1 MDNINENIEKLSEK
15 KLPNEDEEFNN
26 FFFVGGADWI
36 KSNKENISKEKKN
49 KIKLFLK
56 KYLLLD
62 NVNFLFGTGSSIH
75 LGAESI
81 QGIPKKVMDKI
92 DGIDEI
98 EQKDKTDETNK
109 KDEIKNLFKELKDK
123 YVDKIKEEIKKGKDY
138 FIWEDKAIKPIIDK
152 ISNDLKVNLKIS
164 EEDEIEKIKFKKDIE
179 KELKENRE
187 KIETEDII
195 KAIFTSDNIKK
206 YIINLDEVNENLKK
220 ITEEVKLK
228 LELLKLIN
236 EDKKINLKE
245 AIMNEKFNNK
255 EKEEIYKLG
264 IEVKLEDFLNYL
276 YALKYLMEQS
286 EGLISKKEIDLE
298 NLKQLI
304 ETIKKG
310 IFEMCDIDNI
320 SFEDNFFFN
329 READSVIS
337 ARIKIETR
345 KKMEKEG
352 KYTYHRSF
360 LTSLLQRPLN
370 LRRANI
376 FTLNYDL
383 AFEYACDELGI
394 EYINGFVGFNE
405 RNFRPEVYNYD
416 FFFPG
421 DTTEG
426 KVRRIERVIKYYKLH
441 GSLNWVYK
449 NQNKNNPYG
458 LYEIPIE
465 LVRMKLKNKMDN
477 LGEIMIY
484 PTSSKKEYT
493 LNFPYSELF
502 RKFADRLQQ
511 PEAVLFVI
519 GYSFYDEHVNDI
531 IYQALAN
538 PSFTLVIVDFNGTQS
553 GGEIKRLN
561 DLKDPRIIISQG
573 GELGD
578 FKYFSKE
585 LLPTMDQEDTRA
597 KVMSS
602 IEKLYTKEDNEKSEV

>member
-1 MDNINENIEKLSEK
+1 MDNKNKVIENQNVEKDKINEK
-15 KLPNEDEEFNN
+15 KSNN
-26 FFFVGGADWI
+26 CFFVGGDDWI
-36 KSNKENISKEKKN
+36 ENKNLKREEKERYKS

-81 QGIPKKVMDKI
+81 QEIPKQISDKI
-92 DGIDEI
+92 EKNNNIKELF
-98 EQKDKTDETNK
+98 
-109 KDEIKNLFKELKDK
+109 KNLKKK
-123 YVDKIKEEIKKGKDY
+123 YEKRLLLDIKEKIEKRNDCL
-138 FIWEDKAIKPIIDK
+138 IWENK
-152 ISNDLKVNLKIS
+152 INNLEEKLKTKLKKLKIEKEKVNLKEII
-164 EEDEIEKIKFKKDIE
+164 EENELDNIE
-179 KELKENRE
+179 KEK
-187 KIETEDII
+187 
-195 KAIFTSDNIKK
+195 
-206 YIINLDEVNENLKK
+206 
-220 ITEEVKLK
+220 
-228 LELLKLIN
+228 
-236 EDKKINLKE
+236 
-245 AIMNEKFNNK
+245 
-255 EKEEIYKLG
+255 IYKLG

-286 EGLISKKEIDLE
+286 EDLISKEEIDLE
-298 NLKQLI
+298 KLEQLI
-304 ETIKKG
+304 ETIKKA
-310 IFEMCDIDNI
+310 IFEMCDIDKI
-320 SFEDNFFFN
+320 SFDDNHFLKKEEN
-329 READSVIS
+329 KE
-337 ARIKIETR
+337 IKD
-345 KKMEKEG
+345 KMEKEG
-352 KYTYHRSF
+352 RYTYHKSL

-465 LVRMKLKNKMDN
+465 LVRMKLTNETNETNN
-477 LGEIMIY
+477 LGDIMIY

-511 PEAVLFVI
+511 PETVLFVV
-519 GYSFYDEHVNDI
+519 GYSFYDEHINDI

-538 PSFTLVIVDFNGTQS
+538 PSFTLIIIDFKGTEN

-561 DLKDPRIIISQG
+561 DLKDPRIIICQG
-573 GELGD
+573 EELGD

-602 IEKLYTKEDNEKSEV
+602 LDKLYPTEDDKK

>member
-1 MDNINENIEKLSEK
+1 MDSKNENTENLSK
-15 KLPNEDEEFNN
+15 KKVPNKDEEFNN
-26 FFFVGGADWI
+26 FFFVGGDDWI
-36 KSNKENISKEKKN
+36 KNEKESISKEKKN

-75 LGAESI
+75 LGAETV
-81 QGIPKKVMDKI
+81 QRIPEKVT
-92 DGIDEI
+92 DEI
-98 EQKDKTDETNK
+98 EE
-109 KDEIKNLFKELKDK
+109 KDEVKNLFKKLKNK
-123 YVDKIKEEIKKGKDY
+123 YVDKIKEEIRKGKDY
-138 FIWEDKAIKPIIDK
+138 FIWEDKVLKPIIDK
-152 ISNDLKVNLKIS
+152 IFDNLKKNLEIS
-164 EEDEIEKIKFKKDIE
+164 EEDEIKKIKFKKDIE
-179 KELKENRE
+179 EELRENSK
-187 KIETEDII
+187 KIDSKNII
-195 KAIFTSDNIKK
+195 KTIFANDNIKK
-206 YIINLDEVNENLKK
+206 YNIILDEVDEILKN
-220 ITEEVKLK
+220 ITEKFKIE

-236 EDKKINLKE
+236 KNKINLKE
-245 AIMNEKFNNK
+245 IAINKKFNDEEK
-255 EKEEIYKLG
+255 EKIYKLG

-286 EGLISKKEIDLE
+286 EGIISKEEIDIEKLE
-298 NLKQLI
+298 QLI
-304 ETIKKG
+304 ETIKKA

-320 SFEDNFFFN
+320 SFEDNLFFK

-405 RNFRPEVYNYD
+405 RNFRPEVYSYD

-441 GSLNWVYK
+441 GSLNWIYK

-465 LVRMKLKNKMDN
+465 LVRMKLENEKDN

-519 GYSFYDEHVNDI
+519 GYSFYDEHINDI

-602 IEKLYTKEDNEKSEV
+602 IEKLYPKEDNEKSEV

>member
-1 MDNINENIEKLSEK
+1 MKLEVYKILSINFSKNRTHGGSVLDNKNEVIENQNVDKDQISEK
-15 KLPNEDEEFNN
+15 KSNN
-26 FFFVGGADWI
+26 CFFVGEERWI
-36 KSNKENISKEKKN
+36 ENEKIDKDKKS
-49 KIKLFLK
+49 KIKLFFK

-81 QGIPKKVMDKI
+81 QEIPKQISEKI
-92 DGIDEI
+92 EKNDDV
-98 EQKDKTDETNK
+98 N
-109 KDEIKNLFKELKDK
+109 NLFKKLKEKYEDK
-123 YVDKIKEEIKKGKDY
+123 KLLDVKEEIEKGNDCL
-138 FIWEDKAIKPIIDK
+138 IWENK
-152 ISNDLKVNLKIS
+152 INDLEEGLKSKLKELKIQKEKVNLKEI
-164 EEDEIEKIKFKKDIE
+164 IEKNELDDI
-179 KELKENRE
+179 
-187 KIETEDII
+187 
-195 KAIFTSDNIKK
+195 
-206 YIINLDEVNENLKK
+206 
-220 ITEEVKLK
+220 
-228 LELLKLIN
+228 
-236 EDKKINLKE
+236 
-245 AIMNEKFNNK
+245 

-264 IEVKLEDFLNYL
+264 VEVKLEDFLNYL
-276 YALKYLMEQS
+276 YALKYLMKQS
-286 EGLISKKEIDLE
+286 EGLISKNELEIDIEKLG
-298 NLKQLI
+298 KLI
-304 ETIKKG
+304 EAIKKA

-320 SFEDNFFFN
+320 SFVKNWFLNKKGNKE
-329 READSVIS
+329 
-337 ARIKIETR
+337 IKE
-345 KKMEKEG
+345 KMEKEG
-352 KYTYHRSF
+352 KYTYHKSF

-383 AFEYACDELGI
+383 AFEYAYDELGI

-465 LVRMKLKNKMDN
+465 LVRMKLENKMDN

-511 PEAVLFVI
+511 PEAVLFVV
-519 GYSFYDEHVNDI
+519 GYSFYDEHINDI

-538 PSFTLVIVDFNGTQS
+538 PSFTLIIVDFNGTKND
-553 GGEIKRLN
+553 GEIKRLN
-561 DLKDPRIIISQG
+561 DLKDPRIIICQG
-573 GELGD
+573 EELGD

-585 LLPTMDQEDTRA
+585 LLSTIDQEDTRA
-597 KVMSS
+597 KVMNSLD
-602 IEKLYTKEDNEKSEV
+602 KLYQTENDKKQEV

>member
-1 MDNINENIEKLSEK
+1 MK
-15 KLPNEDEEFNN
+15 EF
-26 FFFVGGADWI
+26 
-36 KSNKENISKEKKN
+36 
-49 KIKLFLK
+49 
-56 KYLLLD
+56 
-62 NVNFLFGTGSSIH
+62 
-75 LGAESI
+75 
-81 QGIPKKVMDKI
+81 
-92 DGIDEI
+92 EI
-98 EQKDKTDETNK
+98 ENE
-109 KDEIKNLFKELKDK
+109 
-123 YVDKIKEEIKKGKDY
+123 
-138 FIWEDKAIKPIIDK
+138 
-152 ISNDLKVNLKIS
+152 KVNLK
-164 EEDEIEKIKFKKDIE
+164 EIIEGNELTDDE
-179 KELKENRE
+179 KEK
-187 KIETEDII
+187 
-195 KAIFTSDNIKK
+195 
-206 YIINLDEVNENLKK
+206 
-220 ITEEVKLK
+220 
-228 LELLKLIN
+228 
-236 EDKKINLKE
+236 
-245 AIMNEKFNNK
+245 
-255 EKEEIYKLG
+255 IYKLG

-286 EGLISKKEIDLE
+286 EDLISKEEIDIEKLE
-298 NLKQLI
+298 QLI
-304 ETIKKG
+304 ETIKEA
-310 IFEMCDIDNI
+310 IFDMCDIDKI
-320 SFEDNFFFN
+320 SL
-329 READSVIS
+329 DSNWFLNKKENKEKNKE
-337 ARIKIETR
+337 IKD
-345 KKMEKEG
+345 KMEKEG
-352 KYTYHRSF
+352 KYTYHKSL

-449 NQNKNNPYG
+449 NENKNNPYG

-465 LVRMKLKNKMDN
+465 LVRMKLKNEKDN
-477 LGEIMIY
+477 LGDIMIY

-511 PEAVLFVI
+511 PEAVLFVV

-538 PSFTLVIVDFNGTQS
+538 PSFTLIIVDFNGTQS

-597 KVMSS
+597 KVMNS
-602 IEKLYTKEDNEKSEV
+602 IEKLYQVENDKKQEE

>member
-1 MDNINENIEKLSEK
+1 MDSKNENTENLSK
-15 KLPNEDEEFNN
+15 KKVPNKDEEFNN
-26 FFFVGGADWI
+26 FFFVGGDDWI
-36 KSNKENISKEKKN
+36 KNEKESISKEKKN

-75 LGAESI
+75 LGAETV
-81 QGIPKKVMDKI
+81 QRIPEKVT
-92 DGIDEI
+92 DEI
-98 EQKDKTDETNK
+98 EE
-109 KDEIKNLFKELKDK
+109 KDEVKNLFKKLKNK
-123 YVDKIKEEIKKGKDY
+123 YVDKIKEEIRKGKDY
-138 FIWEDKAIKPIIDK
+138 FIWEDKVLKPIIDK
-152 ISNDLKVNLKIS
+152 IFDNLKKNLEIS
-164 EEDEIEKIKFKKDIE
+164 EEDEIKKIKFKKDIE
-179 KELKENRE
+179 EELRENSK
-187 KIETEDII
+187 KIDSKNII
-195 KAIFTSDNIKK
+195 KTIFANDNIKK
-206 YIINLDEVNENLKK
+206 YNIILDEVDEILKN
-220 ITEEVKLK
+220 ITEKFKIE

-236 EDKKINLKE
+236 KNKINLKE
-245 AIMNEKFNNK
+245 IAINKKFNDEEK
-255 EKEEIYKLG
+255 EKIYKLG

-286 EGLISKKEIDLE
+286 EGIISKEEIDIEKLE
-298 NLKQLI
+298 QLI
-304 ETIKKG
+304 ETIKKA

-320 SFEDNFFFN
+320 SFEDNLFFK

>member
-1 MDNINENIEKLSEK
+1 VKLEVYKILSINFSKNKTYGGSVLDSKNEVIENQNVEKDKINEK
-15 KLPNEDEEFNN
+15 KSNN
-26 FFFVGGADWI
+26 CFFVGGDDWI
-36 KSNKENISKEKKN
+36 ENKNLKKEEKERYKS

-81 QGIPKKVMDKI
+81 QEIPKQISDKI
-92 DGIDEI
+92 E
-98 EQKDKTDETNK
+98 
-109 KDEIKNLFKELKDK
+109 KNNNIKELFENLKKK
-123 YVDKIKEEIKKGKDY
+123 YEKRLLLDIKEKIEKRNDCL
-138 FIWEDKAIKPIIDK
+138 IWENK
-152 ISNDLKVNLKIS
+152 INNLEEELKNKLKEFKIENEKVNLK
-164 EEDEIEKIKFKKDIE
+164 EIIVKNK
-179 KELKENRE
+179 
-187 KIETEDII
+187 
-195 KAIFTSDNIKK
+195 
-206 YIINLDEVNENLKK
+206 LD
-220 ITEEVKLK
+220 
-228 LELLKLIN
+228 
-236 EDKKINLKE
+236 DS
-245 AIMNEKFNNK
+245 

-264 IEVKLEDFLNYL
+264 VEVKLEDFLNYL

-286 EGLISKKEIDLE
+286 EDLISKEEIDLE
-298 NLKQLI
+298 KLEQLI
-304 ETIKKG
+304 ETIKKA
-310 IFEMCDIDNI
+310 IFEMCDIDKI
-320 SFEDNFFFN
+320 SFDNNHFLKKEEN
-329 READSVIS
+329 KK
-337 ARIKIETR
+337 IKD
-345 KKMEKEG
+345 KMKKEG
-352 KYTYHRSF
+352 KYTYHKSL

-441 GSLNWVYK
+441 GSLNWVYR

-465 LVRMKLKNKMDN
+465 LVRMKLANKMDN
-477 LGEIMIY
+477 LGDIMIY

-511 PEAVLFVI
+511 PEAVLFVV

-538 PSFTLVIVDFNGTQS
+538 PSFTLIIVDFKGTQS
-553 GGEIKRLN
+553 GEEIKRLN
-561 DLKDPRIIISQG
+561 DLKDPRIIICQG
-573 GELGD
+573 EELGD

-585 LLPTMDQEDTRA
+585 LLPTIDQEDTRA

-602 IEKLYTKEDNEKSEV
+602 LEKLYQAENDKKQEE

>member
-1 MDNINENIEKLSEK
+1 MDSKNENTENLSK
-15 KLPNEDEEFNN
+15 KKVPNKDEEFNN
-26 FFFVGGADWI
+26 FFFVGGDDWI
-36 KSNKENISKEKKN
+36 KNEKESISKEKKN

-75 LGAESI
+75 LGAETV
-81 QGIPKKVMDKI
+81 QRIPEKVT
-92 DGIDEI
+92 DEI
-98 EQKDKTDETNK
+98 EE
-109 KDEIKNLFKELKDK
+109 KDEVKNLFKKLKNK
-123 YVDKIKEEIKKGKDY
+123 YVDKIKEEIRKGKDY
-138 FIWEDKAIKPIIDK
+138 FIWEDKVLKPIIDK
-152 ISNDLKVNLKIS
+152 IFDNLKKNLEIS
-164 EEDEIEKIKFKKDIE
+164 EEDEIKKIKFKKDIE
-179 KELKENRE
+179 EELRENSK
-187 KIETEDII
+187 KIDSKNII
-195 KAIFTSDNIKK
+195 KTIFANDNIKK
-206 YIINLDEVNENLKK
+206 YNIILDEVDEILKN
-220 ITEEVKLK
+220 ITEKFKIE

-236 EDKKINLKE
+236 KNKINLKE
-245 AIMNEKFNNK
+245 IAINKKFNDEEK
-255 EKEEIYKLG
+255 EKIYKLG

-286 EGLISKKEIDLE
+286 EGIISKEEIDIEKLE
-298 NLKQLI
+298 QLI
-304 ETIKKG
+304 ETIKKA

-320 SFEDNFFFN
+320 SFEDNLFFK

-352 KYTYHRSF
+352 KYTYHKSF

-602 IEKLYTKEDNEKSEV
+602 IEKLYPKEDNEKSEV

>member
-1 MDNINENIEKLSEK
+1 M
-15 KLPNEDEEFNN
+15 
-26 FFFVGGADWI
+26 
-36 KSNKENISKEKKN
+36 
-49 KIKLFLK
+49 
-56 KYLLLD
+56 D

-81 QGIPKKVMDKI
+81 QAIPKQVSEKI
-92 DGIDEI
+92 EKNDDV
-98 EQKDKTDETNK
+98 
-109 KDEIKNLFKELKDK
+109 KNLFKKLKEK
-123 YVDKIKEEIKKGKDY
+123 YEDRKFLDIKEEIKKGNDF
-138 FIWEDKAIKPIIDK
+138 FIWEDKVLKPIIDK
-152 ISNDLKVNLKIS
+152 IFDNLKEKLKIF
-164 EEDEIEKIKFKKDIE
+164 EEDEIKKIKLKKDIE
-179 KELKENRE
+179 EELKKNS
-187 KIETEDII
+187 KNIDSKDII
-195 KAIFTSDNIKK
+195 KTIFANDNIKK
-206 YIINLDEVNENLKK
+206 YNINLDEVDEILKSITKNLK
-220 ITEEVKLK
+220 IE
-228 LELLKLIN
+228 LELLNLIN
-236 EDKKINLKE
+236 EDNKINLKE
-245 AIMNEKFNNK
+245 IAINEKFNDEEK
-255 EKEEIYKLG
+255 EKIYKLG

-286 EGLISKKEIDLE
+286 EGLISKEEIDIEKLE
-298 NLKQLI
+298 QLI
-304 ETIKKG
+304 ETIKKA
-310 IFEMCDIDNI
+310 IFKMCDIDKI
-320 SFEDNFFFN
+320 SFDDNLFFK
-329 READSVIS
+329 REANSIIS
-337 ARIKIETR
+337 AKIKIETR
-345 KKMEKEG
+345 KKIEKEG
-352 KYTYHRSF
+352 RYTYHKSL

-405 RNFRPEVYNYD
+405 RNFRPEVYSYD

-441 GSLNWVYK
+441 GSLNWIYK

-465 LVRMKLKNKMDN
+465 LVRMKLENKMDN

-511 PEAVLFVI
+511 PEAVLFVV
-519 GYSFYDEHVNDI
+519 GYSFYDEHINDI

-538 PSFTLVIVDFNGTQS
+538 PSFTLIIVDFKGTEN

-561 DLKDPRIIISQG
+561 DLKDPRIIICQG
-573 GELGD
+573 EELGD

-602 IEKLYTKEDNEKSEV
+602 LDKLYPTEDDKK

>member
-1 MDNINENIEKLSEK
+1 MDSKNENTENLSK
-15 KLPNEDEEFNN
+15 KKVPNKDEEFNN
-26 FFFVGGADWI
+26 FFFVGGDDWI
-36 KSNKENISKEKKN
+36 KNEKESISKEKKN

-75 LGAESI
+75 LGAETV
-81 QGIPKKVMDKI
+81 QRIPEKVT
-92 DGIDEI
+92 DEI
-98 EQKDKTDETNK
+98 EE
-109 KDEIKNLFKELKDK
+109 KDEVKNLFKKLKNK
-123 YVDKIKEEIKKGKDY
+123 YVDKIKEEIRKGKDY
-138 FIWEDKAIKPIIDK
+138 FIWEDKVLKPIIDK
-152 ISNDLKVNLKIS
+152 IFDNLKKNLEIS
-164 EEDEIEKIKFKKDIE
+164 EEDEIKKIKFKKDIE
-179 KELKENRE
+179 EELRENSK
-187 KIETEDII
+187 KIDSKNII
-195 KAIFTSDNIKK
+195 KTIFANDNIKK
-206 YIINLDEVNENLKK
+206 YNIILDEVDEILKN
-220 ITEEVKLK
+220 ITEKFKIE

-236 EDKKINLKE
+236 KNKINLKE
-245 AIMNEKFNNK
+245 IAINKKFNDEEK
-255 EKEEIYKLG
+255 EKIYKLG

-286 EGLISKKEIDLE
+286 EGIISKEEIDIEKLE
-298 NLKQLI
+298 QLI
-304 ETIKKG
+304 ETIKKA

-320 SFEDNFFFN
+320 SFEDNLFFK

-465 LVRMKLKNKMDN
+465 LVRMKLENKMDN

-511 PEAVLFVI
+511 PEAVLFVV

-538 PSFTLVIVDFNGTQS
+538 PSFTLIIVDFNGTKNNE
-553 GGEIKRLN
+553 EIKRLN
-561 DLKDPRIIISQG
+561 DLKDPRIIICQG
-573 GELGD
+573 EELGD

-585 LLPTMDQEDTRA
+585 LLPTIDQEDTRA

-602 IEKLYTKEDNEKSEV
+602 LEKLYQAENDKKQEE

>member
-1 MDNINENIEKLSEK
+1 MDSKNENTENLSK
-15 KLPNEDEEFNN
+15 KKVPNKDEEFNN
-26 FFFVGGADWI
+26 FFFVGGDDWI
-36 KSNKENISKEKKN
+36 KNEKESISKEKKN

-75 LGAESI
+75 LGAETV
-81 QGIPKKVMDKI
+81 QRIPEKVT
-92 DGIDEI
+92 DEI
-98 EQKDKTDETNK
+98 EE
-109 KDEIKNLFKELKDK
+109 KDEVKNLFKKLKNK
-123 YVDKIKEEIKKGKDY
+123 YVDKIKEEIRKGKDY
-138 FIWEDKAIKPIIDK
+138 FIWEDKVLKPIIDK
-152 ISNDLKVNLKIS
+152 IFDNLKKNLEIS
-164 EEDEIEKIKFKKDIE
+164 EEDEIKKIKFKKDIE
-179 KELKENRE
+179 EELRENSK
-187 KIETEDII
+187 KIDSKNII
-195 KAIFTSDNIKK
+195 KTIFANDNIKK
-206 YIINLDEVNENLKK
+206 YNIILDEVDEILKN
-220 ITEEVKLK
+220 ITEKFKIE

-236 EDKKINLKE
+236 KNKINLKE
-245 AIMNEKFNNK
+245 IAINKKFNDEEK
-255 EKEEIYKLG
+255 EKIYKLG

-286 EGLISKKEIDLE
+286 EGIISKEEIDIEKLE
-298 NLKQLI
+298 QLI
-304 ETIKKG
+304 ETIKKA

-320 SFEDNFFFN
+320 SFEDNLFFK

-602 IEKLYTKEDNEKSEV
+602 IERLYPKEDNEKSEV

>member
-1 MDNINENIEKLSEK
+1 MDSKNENTENLSK
-15 KLPNEDEEFNN
+15 KKVPNKDEEFNN
-26 FFFVGGADWI
+26 FFFVGGDDWI
-36 KSNKENISKEKKN
+36 KNEKESISKEKKN

-81 QGIPKKVMDKI
+81 QEIPKQISEKI
-92 DGIDEI
+92 EKNDDV
-98 EQKDKTDETNK
+98 N
-109 KDEIKNLFKELKDK
+109 NLFKKLKEK
-123 YVDKIKEEIKKGKDY
+123 YEDRKLLDVKEEIEKGNDCL
-138 FIWEDKAIKPIIDK
+138 IWKNK
-152 ISNDLKVNLKIS
+152 INDLEEELKNKLKEFEIENEKVNLK
-164 EEDEIEKIKFKKDIE
+164 EIIEGNELTDDE
-179 KELKENRE
+179 KEK
-187 KIETEDII
+187 
-195 KAIFTSDNIKK
+195 
-206 YIINLDEVNENLKK
+206 
-220 ITEEVKLK
+220 
-228 LELLKLIN
+228 
-236 EDKKINLKE
+236 
-245 AIMNEKFNNK
+245 
-255 EKEEIYKLG
+255 IYKLG

-286 EGLISKKEIDLE
+286 EDLISKEEIDIEKLE
-298 NLKQLI
+298 QLI
-304 ETIKKG
+304 ETIKEA
-310 IFEMCDIDNI
+310 IFDMCDIDKI
-320 SFEDNFFFN
+320 SL
-329 READSVIS
+329 DSNWFLNKKENKEKNKE
-337 ARIKIETR
+337 IKD
-345 KKMEKEG
+345 KMEKEG
-352 KYTYHRSF
+352 KYTYHKSL

-449 NQNKNNPYG
+449 NENKNNPYG

-465 LVRMKLKNKMDN
+465 LVRMKLKNEKDN
-477 LGEIMIY
+477 LGDIMIY

-511 PEAVLFVI
+511 PEAVLFVV

-538 PSFTLVIVDFNGTQS
+538 PSFTLIIVDFNGTQS

-597 KVMSS
+597 KVMNS
-602 IEKLYTKEDNEKSEV
+602 IEKLYQVENDKKQEE

>member
-1 MDNINENIEKLSEK
+1 MDNQKEVIENKNSEK
-15 KLPNEDEEFNN
+15 DQNNEKKSNN
-26 FFFVGGADWI
+26 CFFVGGDDWI
-36 KSNKENISKEKKN
+36 ENKNLKKEEKGRYKS

-81 QGIPKKVMDKI
+81 QEIPKQVSKKI
-92 DGIDEI
+92 EKNNDV
-98 EQKDKTDETNK
+98 
-109 KDEIKNLFKELKDK
+109 KNLFKKLKEK
-123 YVDKIKEEIKKGKDY
+123 YEDRKILDVKEEIEKGNDCL
-138 FIWEDKAIKPIIDK
+138 IWENK
-152 ISNDLKVNLKIS
+152 INDLEEELKSKLKELKIQKEKVNLKEI
-164 EEDEIEKIKFKKDIE
+164 IEKN
-179 KELKENRE
+179 ELN
-187 KIETEDII
+187 D
-195 KAIFTSDNIKK
+195 S
-206 YIINLDEVNENLKK
+206 
-220 ITEEVKLK
+220 
-228 LELLKLIN
+228 
-236 EDKKINLKE
+236 
-245 AIMNEKFNNK
+245 

-264 IEVKLEDFLNYL
+264 VEVKLEDFLNYL
-276 YALKYLMEQS
+276 YALKYLMKQS
-286 EGLISKKEIDLE
+286 EGLISKNELEIDIEKLG
-298 NLKQLI
+298 KLI
-304 ETIKKG
+304 EAIKKA
-310 IFEMCDIDNI
+310 IFEMCDIDRI
-320 SFEDNFFFN
+320 SFDNNHFLKKEEN
-329 READSVIS
+329 KE
-337 ARIKIETR
+337 IKD
-345 KKMEKEG
+345 KMEKEG
-352 KYTYHRSF
+352 RYTYHKSL

-405 RNFRPEVYNYD
+405 RNFRPEVYSYD

-441 GSLNWVYK
+441 GSLNWIYK

-465 LVRMKLKNKMDN
+465 LVRMKLENEKDN

-511 PEAVLFVI
+511 PEAVLFVV
-519 GYSFYDEHVNDI
+519 GYSFYDEHINNI

-538 PSFTLVIVDFNGTQS
+538 PSFTLIIVDFKGTGN

-561 DLKDPRIIISQG
+561 DLKDPRIIICQG
-573 GELGD
+573 EELGD

-585 LLPTMDQEDTRA
+585 LLPTMDQEDTRI
-597 KVMSS
+597 KVMNS
-602 IEKLYTKEDNEKSEV
+602 IEKLYPKEDDEKSEV

>member
-1 MDNINENIEKLSEK
+1 MKLEVYKILSINFSENKTHGGSVLDNKNEVIENQNVEKDKINEK
-15 KLPNEDEEFNN
+15 KSNN
-26 FFFVGGADWI
+26 CFFVGGDDWI
-36 KSNKENISKEKKN
+36 ENKNLKKEEKERYKS

-81 QGIPKKVMDKI
+81 QEIPKQIIKKIQENNDIKELFENLKNKYEERKLLSSGIKEKIQKGNDCLIWGNKI
-92 DGIDEI
+92 D
-98 EQKDKTDETNK
+98 
-109 KDEIKNLFKELKDK
+109 NLEEELKNK
-123 YVDKIKEEIKKGKDY
+123 LKKLKIEKE
-138 FIWEDKAIKPIIDK
+138 
-152 ISNDLKVNLKIS
+152 KVNLKEII
-164 EEDEIEKIKFKKDIE
+164 EENK
-179 KELKENRE
+179 
-187 KIETEDII
+187 
-195 KAIFTSDNIKK
+195 
-206 YIINLDEVNENLKK
+206 LDE
-220 ITEEVKLK
+220 T
-228 LELLKLIN
+228 
-236 EDKKINLKE
+236 
-245 AIMNEKFNNK
+245 

-286 EGLISKKEIDLE
+286 EDLISKEEIDIEKLG
-298 NLKQLI
+298 QLI
-304 ETIKKG
+304 KIIKKA
-310 IFEMCDIDNI
+310 IFEMCDIDKI
-320 SFEDNFFFN
+320 SFDDNHFLKKEEN
-329 READSVIS
+329 NE
-337 ARIKIETR
+337 IKD
-345 KKMEKEG
+345 KMKKEG
-352 KYTYHRSF
+352 KYTYHKSF

-394 EYINGFVGFNE
+394 EDINGFVGFNK
-405 RNFRPEVYNYD
+405 RNFRPEVYSYD

-441 GSLNWVYK
+441 GSLNWVYR

-465 LVRMKLKNKMDN
+465 LVRMNLKNEEDN

-511 PEAVLFVI
+511 PEAVLFVV
-519 GYSFYDEHVNDI
+519 GYSFYDEHINDI

-538 PSFTLVIVDFNGTQS
+538 PSFTLIIVDFKGTGN

-561 DLKDPRIIISQG
+561 DLKDPRIIICQG
-573 GELGD
+573 EELGD

-585 LLPTMDQEDTRA
+585 LLPTMDQEDTRI
-597 KVMSS
+597 KVMNS
-602 IEKLYTKEDNEKSEV
+602 IEKLYPKEDD

>member
-1 MDNINENIEKLSEK
+1 MDNKNEIVENKNSEK
-15 KLPNEDEEFNN
+15 DQNN
-26 FFFVGGADWI
+26 KKKSNNCFFVGGDDWI
-36 KSNKENISKEKKN
+36 ENKEESIKKTEKERYKS

-81 QGIPKKVMDKI
+81 QEIPKQISEKI
-92 DGIDEI
+92 EKNDDV
-98 EQKDKTDETNK
+98 N
-109 KDEIKNLFKELKDK
+109 NLFKKLKEK
-123 YVDKIKEEIKKGKDY
+123 YEDRKLLDVKEEIEKGNDCL
-138 FIWEDKAIKPIIDK
+138 IWKNK
-152 ISNDLKVNLKIS
+152 INDLEEELKNKLKEFEIENEKVNLK
-164 EEDEIEKIKFKKDIE
+164 EIIEGNELTDDE
-179 KELKENRE
+179 KEK
-187 KIETEDII
+187 
-195 KAIFTSDNIKK
+195 
-206 YIINLDEVNENLKK
+206 
-220 ITEEVKLK
+220 
-228 LELLKLIN
+228 
-236 EDKKINLKE
+236 
-245 AIMNEKFNNK
+245 
-255 EKEEIYKLG
+255 IYKLG

-286 EGLISKKEIDLE
+286 EDLISKEEIDIEKLE
-298 NLKQLI
+298 QLI
-304 ETIKKG
+304 ETIKEA
-310 IFEMCDIDNI
+310 IFDMCDIDKI
-320 SFEDNFFFN
+320 SL
-329 READSVIS
+329 DSNWFLNKKENKEKNKE
-337 ARIKIETR
+337 IKD
-345 KKMEKEG
+345 KMEKEG
-352 KYTYHRSF
+352 KYTYHKSL

-465 LVRMKLKNKMDN
+465 LVRMKLTNETNN
-477 LGEIMIY
+477 LGDIMIY

-511 PEAVLFVI
+511 PEAVLFVV

-602 IEKLYTKEDNEKSEV
+602 IEKLYPKEDDEKSEV

>member
-1 MDNINENIEKLSEK
+1 MDNQKEVIENKNLEKDQNNEK
-15 KLPNEDEEFNN
+15 KSNN
-26 FFFVGGADWI
+26 CFFVGGDDWI
-36 KSNKENISKEKKN
+36 ENKEESIKKVEKERYKS

-81 QGIPKKVMDKI
+81 QAIPKQVSEKI
-92 DGIDEI
+92 EKNDDV
-98 EQKDKTDETNK
+98 
-109 KDEIKNLFKELKDK
+109 KNLFKKLKEK
-123 YVDKIKEEIKKGKDY
+123 YEDRKFLDIKEEIKKGNDF
-138 FIWEDKAIKPIIDK
+138 FIWEDKVLKPIIDK
-152 ISNDLKVNLKIS
+152 IFDNLKEKLKIF
-164 EEDEIEKIKFKKDIE
+164 EEDEIKKIKLKKDIE
-179 KELKENRE
+179 EELKKNS
-187 KIETEDII
+187 KNIDSKDII
-195 KAIFTSDNIKK
+195 KTIFANDNIKK
-206 YIINLDEVNENLKK
+206 YNINLDEVDEILKSITKNLKIELELLNLINEDNKINLKK
-220 ITEEVKLK
+220 IVRNK
-228 LELLKLIN
+228 N
-236 EDKKINLKE
+236 
-245 AIMNEKFNNK
+245 FNDDEK
-255 EKEEIYKLG
+255 EKIYKLG
-264 IEVKLEDFLNYL
+264 VEVKLEDFLNYL
-276 YALKYLMEQS
+276 YALKYLMKQS
-286 EGLISKKEIDLE
+286 EGLISKNELEIDIEKLG
-298 NLKQLI
+298 KLI
-304 ETIKKG
+304 EAIKKA
-310 IFEMCDIDNI
+310 IFEMCDIDKI
-320 SFEDNFFFN
+320 SFDDNHFLKKEEN
-329 READSVIS
+329 KE
-337 ARIKIETR
+337 IKD
-345 KKMEKEG
+345 KMEKEG
-352 KYTYHRSF
+352 RYTYHKSL

-441 GSLNWVYK
+441 GSLNWVYR

-465 LVRMKLKNKMDN
+465 LVRMNLKNEEDN

-511 PEAVLFVI
+511 PEAVLFVV
-519 GYSFYDEHVNDI
+519 GYSFYDEHINDI

-538 PSFTLVIVDFNGTQS
+538 PSFTLIIVDFNGTKS

-573 GELGD
+573 EELGD

-585 LLPTMDQEDTRA
+585 LLPTMDQEDTRI
-597 KVMSS
+597 KVMNS
-602 IEKLYTKEDNEKSEV
+602 IEKLYPKEDDQKSEV

>member
-1 MDNINENIEKLSEK
+1 MDSKNENTENLSK
-15 KLPNEDEEFNN
+15 KKVPNKDEEFNN
-26 FFFVGGADWI
+26 FFFVGGDDWI
-36 KSNKENISKEKKN
+36 KNEKESISKEKKN

-75 LGAESI
+75 LGAETV
-81 QGIPKKVMDKI
+81 QRIPEKVT
-92 DGIDEI
+92 DEI
-98 EQKDKTDETNK
+98 EE
-109 KDEIKNLFKELKDK
+109 KDEVKNLFKKLKNK
-123 YVDKIKEEIKKGKDY
+123 YVDKIKEEIRKGKDY
-138 FIWEDKAIKPIIDK
+138 FIWEDKVLKPIIDK
-152 ISNDLKVNLKIS
+152 IFDNLKKNLEIS
-164 EEDEIEKIKFKKDIE
+164 EEDEIKKIKFKKDIE
-179 KELKENRE
+179 EELRENSK
-187 KIETEDII
+187 KIDSKNII
-195 KAIFTSDNIKK
+195 KTIFANDNIKK
-206 YIINLDEVNENLKK
+206 YNIILDEVDEILKN
-220 ITEEVKLK
+220 ITEKFKIE

-236 EDKKINLKE
+236 KNKINLKE
-245 AIMNEKFNNK
+245 IAINKKFNDEEK
-255 EKEEIYKLG
+255 EKIYKLG

-286 EGLISKKEIDLE
+286 EGIISKEEIDIEKLE
-298 NLKQLI
+298 QLI
-304 ETIKKG
+304 ETIKKA

-538 PSFTLVIVDFNGTQS
+538 PSFTLIIVDFYGTQS
-553 GGEIKRLN
+553 GGEIKKLN

-602 IEKLYTKEDNEKSEV
+602 IEKLYPKENDEKSEV

>member
-1 MDNINENIEKLSEK
+1 MDSINENIEKLSEK
-15 KLPNEDEEFNN
+15 KLPNEAEEFNN
-26 FFFVGGADWI
+26 FFFVGGDDWI
-36 KSNKENISKEKKN
+36 KNEKESISKEKKN

-75 LGAESI
+75 LGAETV
-81 QGIPKKVMDKI
+81 QRIPEKVT
-92 DGIDEI
+92 DEI
-98 EQKDKTDETNK
+98 EE
-109 KDEIKNLFKELKDK
+109 KDEVKNLFKKLKNK
-123 YVDKIKEEIKKGKDY
+123 YVDKIKEEIRKGKDY
-138 FIWEDKAIKPIIDK
+138 FIWEDKVLKPIIDK
-152 ISNDLKVNLKIS
+152 IFDNLKENLEIS
-164 EEDEIEKIKFKKDIE
+164 EEDEIKKIKFKKDIE
-179 KELKENRE
+179 EELRENSK
-187 KIETEDII
+187 KIDSKNII
-195 KAIFTSDNIKK
+195 KTIFANDNIKK
-206 YIINLDEVNENLKK
+206 YNIILDEVDEILKN
-220 ITEEVKLK
+220 ITEKFKIE

-236 EDKKINLKE
+236 KNKINLKE
-245 AIMNEKFNNK
+245 IAINEKFNDEEK
-255 EKEEIYKLG
+255 EKIYKLG

-286 EGLISKKEIDLE
+286 EGIISKEEIDIEKLE
-298 NLKQLI
+298 QLI
-304 ETIKKG
+304 ETIKKA

-320 SFEDNFFFN
+320 SFEDNLFFK

-602 IEKLYTKEDNEKSEV
+602 IEKLYPKEDNEKSEV

>member
-1 MDNINENIEKLSEK
+1 M
-15 KLPNEDEEFNN
+15 
-26 FFFVGGADWI
+26 
-36 KSNKENISKEKKN
+36 
-49 KIKLFLK
+49 
-56 KYLLLD
+56 LLD

-81 QGIPKKVMDKI
+81 QEIPKQIIKKI
-92 DGIDEI
+92 QENNDI
-98 EQKDKTDETNK
+98 
-109 KDEIKNLFKELKDK
+109 KELFENLKNK
-123 YVDKIKEEIKKGKDY
+123 YEERKLLSSGIKEKIQKGNDCL
-138 FIWEDKAIKPIIDK
+138 IWENKLDNLEEKLKSKLKKFK
-152 ISNDLKVNLKIS
+152 IEKEKVNLKEII
-164 EEDEIEKIKFKKDIE
+164 EENK
-179 KELKENRE
+179 
-187 KIETEDII
+187 
-195 KAIFTSDNIKK
+195 
-206 YIINLDEVNENLKK
+206 LDD
-220 ITEEVKLK
+220 T
-228 LELLKLIN
+228 
-236 EDKKINLKE
+236 
-245 AIMNEKFNNK
+245 

-276 YALKYLMEQS
+276 YALKYLIEQS
-286 EGLISKKEIDLE
+286 EGLISEKEIDIKK
-298 NLKQLI
+298 LKQLI
-304 ETIKKG
+304 ETIKKA
-310 IFEMCDIDNI
+310 IFEMCDIDKI
-320 SFEDNFFFN
+320 SFDDNHFLKKEEN
-329 READSVIS
+329 KE
-337 ARIKIETR
+337 IKN
-345 KKMEKEG
+345 KMEKEG
-352 KYTYHRSF
+352 RYTYHKSF

-441 GSLNWVYK
+441 GSLNWVYR

-465 LVRMKLKNKMDN
+465 LVRMKLENKMD
-477 LGEIMIY
+477 
-484 PTSSKKEYT
+484 
-493 LNFPYSELF
+493 
-502 RKFADRLQQ
+502 
-511 PEAVLFVI
+511 
-519 GYSFYDEHVNDI
+519 

-538 PSFTLVIVDFNGTQS
+538 PSFTLIIVDFYGTQS

-561 DLKDPRIIISQG
+561 DLKDPRIIICQG
-573 GELGD
+573 EELGD

-602 IEKLYTKEDNEKSEV
+602 LDKLYPTEDDKK

>member
-1 MDNINENIEKLSEK
+1 MDSKNEVIENKNVDKDKISEK
-15 KLPNEDEEFNN
+15 KSNN
-26 FFFVGGADWI
+26 CFFVGGDDWI
-36 KSNKENISKEKKN
+36 ENKEESIKKVEKERYKS

-81 QGIPKKVMDKI
+81 QEIPKQISEKI
-92 DGIDEI
+92 EKNDDV
-98 EQKDKTDETNK
+98 N
-109 KDEIKNLFKELKDK
+109 NLFKKLKEK
-123 YVDKIKEEIKKGKDY
+123 YEVRKFLDVKEEIKKGNDY
-138 FIWEDKAIKPIIDK
+138 FIWKDKVLKPIIDK
-152 ISNDLKVNLKIS
+152 IFDNLKENLEIS

-179 KELKENRE
+179 EELTENNK
-187 KIETEDII
+187 KIESKDII
-195 KAIFTSDNIKK
+195 KIIFTSDNIKK
-206 YIINLDEVNENLKK
+206 YIINLDKVSEKLKK
-220 ITEEVKLK
+220 ITEEIKLK

-236 EDKKINLKE
+236 EDKEINLKE
-245 AIMNEKFNNK
+245 AIMNEKFNDK

-264 IEVKLEDFLNYL
+264 VEVKLEDFLNYL

-286 EGLISKKEIDLE
+286 EDLISKEEIDLE
-298 NLKQLI
+298 KLEQLI
-304 ETIKKG
+304 ETIKKA
-310 IFEMCDIDNI
+310 IFKMCDIDRI
-320 SFEDNFFFN
+320 SFNDNHFLKKEEN
-329 READSVIS
+329 KE
-337 ARIKIETR
+337 IKN
-345 KKMEKEG
+345 KMQKEG
-352 KYTYHRSF
+352 RYTYHKSL

-370 LRRANI
+370 LRRVNI

-465 LVRMKLKNKMDN
+465 LVRMKLTNETNN
-477 LGEIMIY
+477 LGDIMIY

-511 PEAVLFVI
+511 PEAVLFVV
-519 GYSFYDEHVNDI
+519 GYSFYDEHINDI

-538 PSFTLVIVDFNGTQS
+538 PSFTLIILDFNGTKNK
-553 GGEIKRLN
+553 GEIKKLN
-561 DLKDPRIIISQG
+561 DLKDPRIIICQG
-573 GELGD
+573 EELGD

-585 LLPTMDQEDTRA
+585 LLPTIDQEDTRA

-602 IEKLYTKEDNEKSEV
+602 LEKLYQAENDKKQEE

>member
-1 MDNINENIEKLSEK
+1 MDNKNEVIENQNVEKDQINEK
-15 KLPNEDEEFNN
+15 KSNN
-26 FFFVGGADWI
+26 CFFIGGNDWI
-36 KSNKENISKEKKN
+36 ENKNLKKEEKGRYKS

-81 QGIPKKVMDKI
+81 QEIPKQIIKKIQENNDIKELFESLKNKYEERKLLSSGIKEKIQKGNDCLIWENKI
-92 DGIDEI
+92 D
-98 EQKDKTDETNK
+98 
-109 KDEIKNLFKELKDK
+109 NLEEKLKSK
-123 YVDKIKEEIKKGKDY
+123 LTKIKIEKE
-138 FIWEDKAIKPIIDK
+138 
-152 ISNDLKVNLKIS
+152 KVNLKEIV
-164 EEDEIEKIKFKKDIE
+164 EENELDDTEKEKIY
-179 KELKENRE
+179 R
-187 KIETEDII
+187 
-195 KAIFTSDNIKK
+195 
-206 YIINLDEVNENLKK
+206 
-220 ITEEVKLK
+220 
-228 LELLKLIN
+228 
-236 EDKKINLKE
+236 
-245 AIMNEKFNNK
+245 
-255 EKEEIYKLG
+255 LG

-286 EGLISKKEIDLE
+286 EGLISEKEIDIKKLE
-298 NLKQLI
+298 QLI
-304 ETIKKG
+304 ETIKKA
-310 IFEMCDIDNI
+310 IFEMCDIDKI
-320 SFEDNFFFN
+320 SFDDNHFLKKEEN
-329 READSVIS
+329 KE
-337 ARIKIETR
+337 IKN
-345 KKMEKEG
+345 KMEKEG
-352 KYTYHRSF
+352 RYTYHKSF

-441 GSLNWVYK
+441 GSLNWVYR

-465 LVRMKLKNKMDN
+465 LVRMNLKNEEDN

-511 PEAVLFVI
+511 PEAVLFVV
-519 GYSFYDEHVNDI
+519 GYSFYDEHINDI

-538 PSFTLVIVDFNGTQS
+538 PSFTLIIVDFKGTEN

-561 DLKDPRIIISQG
+561 DLKDPRIIICQG
-573 GELGD
+573 EELGD

-585 LLPTMDQEDTRA
+585 LLPTMDQEDTRI
-597 KVMSS
+597 KVMNS
-602 IEKLYTKEDNEKSEV
+602 IEKLYPKEDDEKSEV

>member
-1 MDNINENIEKLSEK
+1 MDSKNENTENLSK
-15 KLPNEDEEFNN
+15 KKVPNKDEEFNN
-26 FFFVGGADWI
+26 FFFVGGDDWI
-36 KSNKENISKEKKN
+36 KNEKESISKEKKN

-75 LGAESI
+75 LGAETV
-81 QGIPKKVMDKI
+81 QRIPEKVT
-92 DGIDEI
+92 DEI
-98 EQKDKTDETNK
+98 EE
-109 KDEIKNLFKELKDK
+109 KDEVKNLFKKLKNK
-123 YVDKIKEEIKKGKDY
+123 YVDKIKEEIRKGKDY
-138 FIWEDKAIKPIIDK
+138 FIWEDKVLKPIIDK
-152 ISNDLKVNLKIS
+152 IFDNLKKNLEIS
-164 EEDEIEKIKFKKDIE
+164 EEDEIKKIKFKKDIE
-179 KELKENRE
+179 EELRENSK
-187 KIETEDII
+187 KIDSKNII
-195 KAIFTSDNIKK
+195 KTIFANDNIKK
-206 YIINLDEVNENLKK
+206 YNIILDEVDEILKN
-220 ITEEVKLK
+220 ITEKFKIE

-236 EDKKINLKE
+236 KNKINLKE
-245 AIMNEKFNNK
+245 IAINKKFNDEEK
-255 EKEEIYKLG
+255 EKIYKLG

-286 EGLISKKEIDLE
+286 EGIISKEEIDIEKLE
-298 NLKQLI
+298 QLI
-304 ETIKKG
+304 ETIKKA

-320 SFEDNFFFN
+320 SFEDNLFFK

-394 EYINGFVGFNE
+394 EYINGFVG
-405 RNFRPEVYNYD
+405 
-416 FFFPG
+416 
-421 DTTEG
+421 G

>member
-1 MDNINENIEKLSEK
+1 VKLEVYKILSINFSENKTHGGSVLDNKNEVIENQNVEKDKINEK
-15 KLPNEDEEFNN
+15 KSNN
-26 FFFVGGADWI
+26 CFFVGGDDWI
-36 KSNKENISKEKKN
+36 ENKNLKKEEKERYKS

-81 QGIPKKVMDKI
+81 QEIPKQIIKKIQENNDIKELFENLKNKYEERKLLSSGIKEKIQKGNDCLIWGNKI
-92 DGIDEI
+92 D
-98 EQKDKTDETNK
+98 
-109 KDEIKNLFKELKDK
+109 NLEEELKNK
-123 YVDKIKEEIKKGKDY
+123 LKKLKIEKE
-138 FIWEDKAIKPIIDK
+138 
-152 ISNDLKVNLKIS
+152 KVNLKEII
-164 EEDEIEKIKFKKDIE
+164 EENK
-179 KELKENRE
+179 
-187 KIETEDII
+187 
-195 KAIFTSDNIKK
+195 
-206 YIINLDEVNENLKK
+206 LDE
-220 ITEEVKLK
+220 T
-228 LELLKLIN
+228 
-236 EDKKINLKE
+236 
-245 AIMNEKFNNK
+245 

-286 EGLISKKEIDLE
+286 EDLISKEEIDIEKLG
-298 NLKQLI
+298 QLI
-304 ETIKKG
+304 KIIKKA
-310 IFEMCDIDNI
+310 IFEMCDIDKI
-320 SFEDNFFFN
+320 SFDDNHFLKKEEN
-329 READSVIS
+329 NE
-337 ARIKIETR
+337 IKD
-345 KKMEKEG
+345 KMKKEG
-352 KYTYHRSF
+352 KYTYHKSF

-394 EYINGFVGFNE
+394 EYINGFVGFNK
-405 RNFRPEVYNYD
+405 RNFRPEVYSYD

-441 GSLNWVYK
+441 GSLNWVYR

-465 LVRMKLKNKMDN
+465 LVRMNLKNEEDN

-511 PEAVLFVI
+511 PEAVLFVV
-519 GYSFYDEHVNDI
+519 GYSFYDEHINDI

-538 PSFTLVIVDFNGTQS
+538 PSFTLIIVDFKGTGN

-561 DLKDPRIIISQG
+561 DLKDPRIIICQG
-573 GELGD
+573 EELGD

-585 LLPTMDQEDTRA
+585 LLPTMDQEDTRI
-597 KVMSS
+597 KVMNS
-602 IEKLYTKEDNEKSEV
+602 IEKLYPKEDD

>member
-1 MDNINENIEKLSEK
+1 MDSINENIEKLSEK
-15 KLPNEDEEFNN
+15 KLPNEAEEFNN
-26 FFFVGGADWI
+26 FFFVGGDDWI
-36 KSNKENISKEKKN
+36 KNNKENISKEKKN

-75 LGAESI
+75 LGAETI
-81 QGIPKKVMDKI
+81 QGIPKKVIDKI
-92 DGIDEI
+92 DGTDEI
-98 EQKDKTDETNK
+98 EQ
-109 KDEIKNLFKELKDK
+109 KDEIKNLFKKLKDK
-123 YVDKIKEEIKKGKDY
+123 YVGKIKEEIKKGKDY
-138 FIWEDKAIKPIIDK
+138 FIWEDKVIKPIIDK
-152 ISNDLKVNLKIS
+152 ISNDLKVNLKIT
-164 EEDEIEKIKFKKDIE
+164 EEDKIEKIKFKKDIE
-179 KELKENRE
+179 KELKENSK
-187 KIETEDII
+187 KIESEDII
-195 KAIFTSDNIKK
+195 KTIFTSDNIKK
-206 YIINLDEVNENLKK
+206 YNIILDEVDEILKN
-220 ITEEVKLK
+220 ITEKFKIE

-236 EDKKINLKE
+236 KNKINLKE
-245 AIMNEKFNNK
+245 IAINKKFNDEEK
-255 EKEEIYKLG
+255 EKIYKLG

-286 EGLISKKEIDLE
+286 EGIISKEEIDIEKLE
-298 NLKQLI
+298 QLI
-304 ETIKKG
+304 ETIKKA

-320 SFEDNFFFN
+320 SFEDNLFFK

-602 IEKLYTKEDNEKSEV
+602 IEKLYPKEDNEKSEV

>member
-1 MDNINENIEKLSEK
+1 MDSKNENTENLSK
-15 KLPNEDEEFNN
+15 KKVPNKDEEFNN
-26 FFFVGGADWI
+26 FFFVGGDDWI
-36 KSNKENISKEKKN
+36 KNEKESISKEKKN

-75 LGAESI
+75 LGAETV
-81 QGIPKKVMDKI
+81 QRIPEKVT
-92 DGIDEI
+92 DEI
-98 EQKDKTDETNK
+98 EE
-109 KDEIKNLFKELKDK
+109 KDEVKNLFKKLKNK
-123 YVDKIKEEIKKGKDY
+123 YVDKIKEEIRKGKDY
-138 FIWEDKAIKPIIDK
+138 FIWEDKVLKPIIDK
-152 ISNDLKVNLKIS
+152 IFDNLKENLEIS
-164 EEDEIEKIKFKKDIE
+164 EEDEIKKIKFKKDIE
-179 KELKENRE
+179 EELRENSK
-187 KIETEDII
+187 KIDSKNII
-195 KAIFTSDNIKK
+195 KTIFANDNIKK
-206 YIINLDEVNENLKK
+206 YNIILDEVDEILKN
-220 ITEEVKLK
+220 ITEKFKIE

-236 EDKKINLKE
+236 KNKINLKE
-245 AIMNEKFNNK
+245 IAINEKFNDE
-255 EKEEIYKLG
+255 EKKKIYRLG

-286 EGLISKKEIDLE
+286 EGLISEKEIDIKKLE
-298 NLKQLI
+298 QLI
-304 ETIKKG
+304 ETIKKA

-320 SFEDNFFFN
+320 SFEDNLFFK

-337 ARIKIETR
+337 VKIKIETR

-602 IEKLYTKEDNEKSEV
+602 IEKLYPKEDNEKSEV

>member
-1 MDNINENIEKLSEK
+1 MKLEVYKILSINFSKNRTHGGSVLDNKNEVIENQNVDKDQISEK
-15 KLPNEDEEFNN
+15 KSNN
-26 FFFVGGADWI
+26 CFFVGEERWI
-36 KSNKENISKEKKN
+36 ENEKIDKDKKS
-49 KIKLFLK
+49 KIKLFFK

-81 QGIPKKVMDKI
+81 QEIPKQISEKI
-92 DGIDEI
+92 EKNDDV
-98 EQKDKTDETNK
+98 N
-109 KDEIKNLFKELKDK
+109 NLFKKLKEKYEDK
-123 YVDKIKEEIKKGKDY
+123 KLLDVKEEIEKGNDCL
-138 FIWEDKAIKPIIDK
+138 IWENK
-152 ISNDLKVNLKIS
+152 INDLEEGLKSKLKELKIQKEKVNLKEI
-164 EEDEIEKIKFKKDIE
+164 IEKNELDDI
-179 KELKENRE
+179 
-187 KIETEDII
+187 
-195 KAIFTSDNIKK
+195 
-206 YIINLDEVNENLKK
+206 
-220 ITEEVKLK
+220 
-228 LELLKLIN
+228 
-236 EDKKINLKE
+236 
-245 AIMNEKFNNK
+245 

-264 IEVKLEDFLNYL
+264 VEVKLEDFLNYL
-276 YALKYLMEQS
+276 YALKYLMKQS
-286 EGLISKKEIDLE
+286 EGLISKNELEIDIEKLG
-298 NLKQLI
+298 KLI
-304 ETIKKG
+304 EAIKKA

-320 SFEDNFFFN
+320 SFVKNWFLNKKGNKE
-329 READSVIS
+329 
-337 ARIKIETR
+337 IKE
-345 KKMEKEG
+345 KMEKEG
-352 KYTYHRSF
+352 KYTYHKSF

-383 AFEYACDELGI
+383 AFEYAYDELGI

-465 LVRMKLKNKMDN
+465 LVRMKLENKMDN

-511 PEAVLFVI
+511 PEAVLFVV

-538 PSFTLVIVDFNGTQS
+538 PSFTLIIVDFNGTKND
-553 GGEIKRLN
+553 GEIKRLN
-561 DLKDPRIIISQG
+561 DLKDPRIIICQG
-573 GELGD
+573 EELGD

-585 LLPTMDQEDTRA
+585 LLPTIDQEDTRA
-597 KVMSS
+597 KVMNSLD
-602 IEKLYTKEDNEKSEV
+602 KLYQTENDKKQEV

>member
-1 MDNINENIEKLSEK
+1 LDNQKEVIENKNSEK
-15 KLPNEDEEFNN
+15 DQNNEKKSNN
-26 FFFVGGADWI
+26 CFFVGEERWI
-36 KSNKENISKEKKN
+36 ENEKIDKDKKS

-81 QGIPKKVMDKI
+81 QGIPKQISEKI
-92 DGIDEI
+92 EKND
-98 EQKDKTDETNK
+98 NVN
-109 KDEIKNLFKELKDK
+109 NLFKRLKEK
-123 YVDKIKEEIKKGKDY
+123 YEDRKFLDIKEEIKKGNDF
-138 FIWEDKAIKPIIDK
+138 FIWEDKVLNPIIDK
-152 ISNDLKVNLKIS
+152 IFDNLKEKLKIS
-164 EEDEIEKIKFKKDIE
+164 EEDEIKKIKFKKDIE
-179 KELKENRE
+179 EELKENS
-187 KIETEDII
+187 KNIDSKDII
-195 KAIFTSDNIKK
+195 KTIFANDNIKK
-206 YIINLDEVNENLKK
+206 YNINLDEVDEILKNITKNIK
-220 ITEEVKLK
+220 IKLD
-228 LELLKLIN
+228 LLNLIN
-236 EDKKINLKE
+236 EDNKINLKE
-245 AIMNEKFNNK
+245 IVRNKNFNDDEK
-255 EKEEIYKLG
+255 EKIYKLG
-264 IEVKLEDFLNYL
+264 VEVKLEDFLNYL

-286 EGLISKKEIDLE
+286 EGLISKNELEIDIEKLE
-298 NLKQLI
+298 QLI
-304 ETIKKG
+304 EAIKKA
-310 IFEMCDIDNI
+310 IFEMCDIDRI
-320 SFEDNFFFN
+320 SFDDNHFLKKEEN
-329 READSVIS
+329 KE
-337 ARIKIETR
+337 IKD
-345 KKMEKEG
+345 KMEKEG
-352 KYTYHRSF
+352 RYTYHKS
-360 LTSLLQRPLN
+360 LLISLLQRPLN
-370 LRRANI
+370 LRRVNI

-465 LVRMKLKNKMDN
+465 LVRMKLTNKTNKTNN
-477 LGEIMIY
+477 LGDIMIY

-511 PEAVLFVI
+511 PEAVLFVV
-519 GYSFYDEHVNDI
+519 GYSFYDEHINDI

-538 PSFTLVIVDFNGTQS
+538 PSFTLIIVDFNGTQS

-561 DLKDPRIIISQG
+561 DLKDPRIIICQG
-573 GELGD
+573 EELGD

-602 IEKLYTKEDNEKSEV
+602 IEKLYPKENDEKSEV

>member
-1 MDNINENIEKLSEK
+1 MDSKNENTENLSK
-15 KLPNEDEEFNN
+15 KKVPNKDEEFNN
-26 FFFVGGADWI
+26 FFFVGGDDWI
-36 KSNKENISKEKKN
+36 KNEKESISKEKKN

-75 LGAESI
+75 LGAETI
-81 QGIPKKVMDKI
+81 QGIPQKVTDKI
-92 DGIDEI
+92 E
-98 EQKDKTDETNK
+98 E
-109 KDEIKNLFKELKDK
+109 KDEIKYLFEKLKDK
-123 YVDKIKEEIKKGKDY
+123 YVDKIKEEIRKGKDY
-138 FIWEDKAIKPIIDK
+138 FIWEDKVIKPIIDK
-152 ISNDLKVNLKIS
+152 IFDNLKENLEIS

-179 KELKENRE
+179 KELKFNSK
-187 KIETEDII
+187 KIDSKDII
-195 KAIFTSDNIKK
+195 KTIFTSDNIKK

-236 EDKKINLKE
+236 KDKKINLKE
-245 AIMNEKFNNK
+245 AIMNEKFNDEEK
-255 EKEEIYKLG
+255 EKIYKLG
-264 IEVKLEDFLNYL
+264 IEVKLENFLNYL

-286 EGLISKKEIDLE
+286 EGLISKEEIDIEKLE
-298 NLKQLI
+298 QLI
-304 ETIKKG
+304 KSIKKA
-310 IFEMCDIDNI
+310 IFKMCDIDKI
-320 SFEDNFFFN
+320 SFDDNLFFK
-329 READSVIS
+329 REANSVIS
-337 ARIKIETR
+337 AKIKIETR

-352 KYTYHRSF
+352 RYTYHKSL

-370 LRRANI
+370 LRRTNI

-465 LVRMKLKNKMDN
+465 LVRMKLENKMDN
-477 LGEIMIY
+477 LGDIMIY

-511 PEAVLFVI
+511 PEAVLFVV

-538 PSFTLVIVDFNGTQS
+538 PSFTLIIVDFNGTQS

-585 LLPTMDQEDTRA
+585 LLPTMDQEDTRI
-597 KVMSS
+597 KVMNS
-602 IEKLYTKEDNEKSEV
+602 IEKLYPKEDDEKSEV